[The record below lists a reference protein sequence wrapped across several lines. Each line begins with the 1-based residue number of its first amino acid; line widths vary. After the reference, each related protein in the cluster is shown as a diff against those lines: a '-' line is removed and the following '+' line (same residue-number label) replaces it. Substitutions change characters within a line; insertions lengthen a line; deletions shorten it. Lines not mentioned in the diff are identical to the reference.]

1 MSGTTIGVV
10 KPNELKEVLVRW
22 FREDPLEMPALFI
35 WGPPGVGKSSIVK
48 QAALEVFGKYI
59 EKAGSEDFAIKHI
72 KLSRVNI
79 EGFERIYKEER
90 GTYCDPTDL
99 KGIPRISG
107 DATEWLPPASLPRED
122 RDAPQ
127 GVLFLD
133 ELPSAPPA
141 VQIAMHRLVLDREL
155 ENYKLPDGWHVVAAG
170 NRRTDM
176 SVVYEMPSPLA
187 NRFVHLEVEPDLDAW
202 KEWAYKARIRHEVIA
217 FLNMMHST
225 KKPLL
230 LDMEAAKNSV
240 AFPSPRSWE
249 MVSRILD
256 VFGPNEKLI
265 AGAVGTGA
273 AVEFIGFLK
282 VYKDLPSPE
291 DALKNG
297 IVPKEPSQVYALCGA
312 IASLY
317 SRNPKKFAKTVLE
330 YSYKL
335 PKDFAVLLVRDC
347 IKANKHIAQVPEWIE
362 WARTFSNIV
371 L

>member
-1 MSGTTIGVV
+1 MDAGSSTIGVV
-10 KPNELKEVLVRW
+10 KPNELKEILVKW
-22 FREDPLEMPALFI
+22 FKEDPLEMPALFV

-59 EKAGSEDFAIKHI
+59 EQAGNEDFAIKHV
-72 KLSRVNI
+72 KLSRVL
-79 EGFERIYKEER
+79 GVRDFERIYREER

-107 DATEWLPPASLPRED
+107 DVTEWLPPASLPRED
-122 RDAPQ
+122 RDAPR

-141 VQIAMHRLVLDREL
+141 VQIAMHRLVL
-155 ENYKLPDGWHVVAAG
+155 AAG

-176 SVVYEMPSPLA
+176 SVVYEMPRPLA
-187 NRFVHLEVEPDLDAW
+187 NRFIHLEVEADLEAW
-202 KEWAYKARIRHEVIA
+202 KEWAYKAGIRHEVIA
-217 FLNMMHST
+217 FLNMMHNT

-249 MVSRILD
+249 MVSKILD
-256 VFGPNEKLI
+256 VFGADQKLI

-273 AVEFIGFLK
+273 AIEFIGFLK
-282 VYKDLPSPE
+282 VYQDLPTPE
-291 DALKNG
+291 DALKKG
-297 IVPKEPSQVYALCGA
+297 IVPKEPSQIYALCGA

-317 SRNPKKFAKTVLE
+317 SKNPKKYAKAVLE

-335 PKDFAVLLVRDC
+335 PKDFAVMLVRDC
-347 IKANKHIAQVPEWIE
+347 LKANKSIVDGKEWIE
-362 WARTFSNIV
+362 WSKTFGEII